1 VRPSGVAFDPA
12 TRVLYVVDAARHRVL
27 ALAVDPADPALTA
40 VLGTVGGGARELSDG
55 RGATVAFAAR
65 RGLALVAHKDLVAS

>member
-1 VRPSGVAFDPA
+1 MRPSGVAFDPA
-12 TRVLYVVDAARHRVL
+12 TRVLYVADAARHVL